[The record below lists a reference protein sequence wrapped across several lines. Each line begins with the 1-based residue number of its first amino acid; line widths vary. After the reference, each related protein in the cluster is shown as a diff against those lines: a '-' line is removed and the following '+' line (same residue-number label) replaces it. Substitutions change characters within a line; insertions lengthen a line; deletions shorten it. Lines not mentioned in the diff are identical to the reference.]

1 MVCDGCTL
9 PWPSSHLLHGG
20 HPWTCGG
27 LPDWRSHAKHL
38 HGPEPTVSNGVYPPA
53 FLSTQD
59 AVGPKGCLIYN
70 RRLEQ
75 GKAGLILATGAG
87 GMQGL

>member
-1 MVCDGCTL
+1 MACDGCTL
-9 PWPSSHLLHGG
+9 CLPSSHLLHGG

-38 HGPEPTVSNGVYPPA
+38 HRTEPTVSNWAYLPA
-53 FLSTQD
+53 FLSAWE
-59 AVGPKGCLIYN
+59 AVGPKCLIYN

-75 GKAGLILATGAG
+75 GKSGIISATGAG
-87 GMQGL
+87 GM

>member
-9 PWPSSHLLHGG
+9 CLPSSHLLHSG

-38 HGPEPTVSNGVYPPA
+38 HGTEPTVSNWAYPPA
-53 FLSTQD
+53 FLSARDT
-59 AVGPKGCLIYN
+59 VGPKCLIYN

-75 GKAGLILATGAG
+75 GKSGIISATGAR